1 METEQDSDSLG
12 ENRLPERVM
21 SILIAFVA
29 LVAIGG
35 CGPTPYNGSI
45 TVTAGPAFKEPSG
58 LLPTIQVDVIGASAM
73 ELQRW
78 KGYPVTDYWQV
89 DDRLR
94 KTVVKHS
101 FVMTTD
107 DPGPFVLSRWSG
119 QYDDWKKAGVT
130 SLVLIADLPGAWQ
143 KRPLDAKGE
152 PPAGVRWYDPAQD
165 PRRLVIPW
173 VQEAYG
179 FFTNEVKI
187 SLQPTGLTLKT
198 PVDMSKAVP
207 AAGN

>member
-1 METEQDSDSLG
+1 MEMDPPRESPARNSMVWSVASLFMG
-12 ENRLPERVM
+12 AVL
-21 SILIAFVA
+21 LA
-29 LVAIGG
+29 G
-35 CGPTPYNGSI
+35 CGPTPYNGDV
-45 TVTAGPAFKEPSG
+45 TVTAGPQFKESSG
-58 LLPTIQVDVIGASAM
+58 LLPTVQVDVIGASAL
-73 ELQRW
+73 ELERW
-78 KGYPVTDYWQV
+78 KSYPVTDYWQV
-89 DDRLR
+89 DDQLR

-101 FVMTTD
+101 FVLMTD

-119 QYDDWKKAGVT
+119 QYDAWKKAGVT

-143 KRPLDAKGE
+143 KRPADAKGK
-152 PPAGVRWYDPAQD
+152 PPAGVRWYDPERD

-179 FFTNEVKI
+179 FFTNDVLVALE
-187 SLQPTGLTLKT
+187 PTGLTLKT